1 MKSKIIKILNVA
13 VTVLIILIL
22 IISVFIMTISL
33 TGKDTNDG
41 VPNFFGKAP
50 ISVLS
55 DSMKG
60 DGELNFNKG
69 DLLIC
74 DAVPSE
80 DRLEAKYKVG
90 DVVCFSYDVNN
101 DGYRDYITHRIY
113 KIKKDGVYLTKGDNN
128 DTYDQNPKA
137 TTVFPDITTTDIV
150 ATYHGAKINGL
161 GEFMA
166 YLRTQMGIFFV
177 ILLPMIIFF
186 LYTAVRVVINA
197 MAYSKEK
204 GMLKAQEAIAN
215 ADLTEEQKQK
225 AIAEYLAAQGGGQP
239 VAEEEKTEDME
250 PAEESA
256 ESEEP
261 SGSV

>member
-1 MKSKIIKILNVA
+1 MKKTAVKILNII

-22 IISVFIMTISL
+22 LVSIFVIVVTFTS
-33 TGKDTNDG
+33 KDESDG

-50 ISVLS
+50 ISVLT

-60 DGELNFNKG
+60 NGELNFNKG

-74 DAVPSE
+74 DAVSTE
-80 DRLEAKYKVG
+80 NRIGAKYKKG
-90 DVVCFSYDVNN
+90 DVVCFAYDVNG
-101 DGYRDYITHRIY
+101 DGYQDYVTHRIY
-113 KIKKDGVYLTKGDNN
+113 KVNKNGTYQTKGDNN
-128 DTYDQNPKA
+128 DTYDQDING
-137 TTVFPDITTTDIV
+137 TTVFPDIPSSDIV
-150 ATYHGAKINGL
+150 ATYHGTKINGV
-161 GEFMA
+161 GDFMD
-166 YLRTQMGIFFV
+166 YLRTQTGFFFI

-186 LYTAVRVVINA
+186 LYTAVRVVIHA

-239 VAEEEKTEDME
+239 VATEEKTEDTE

-261 SGSV
+261 SDSV